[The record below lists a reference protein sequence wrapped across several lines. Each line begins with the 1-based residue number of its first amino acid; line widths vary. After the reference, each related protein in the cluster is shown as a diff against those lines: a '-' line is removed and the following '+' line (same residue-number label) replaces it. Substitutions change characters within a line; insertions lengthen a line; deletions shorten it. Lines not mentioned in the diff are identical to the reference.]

1 MKQIEVNEKADNAAL
16 ELARMILHKAEAF
29 ERKPDD
35 IPLDENIMI
44 KYSEELGFDE
54 VGIFAQM
61 YWNQTEIRVNVNFKG
76 ENLVVRVVALSSLW
90 DTKGNPRIPVIP
102 DIPIIL
108 MVGVQRDESKLDIYN
123 MDYPVGVMYLRQLE
137 ECMSIVKEYKN

>member
-1 MKQIEVNEKADNAAL
+1 MRQTEVNDRADNAAI

-29 ERKPDD
+29 EGKPED
-35 IPLDENIMI
+35 ILLDENNMV
-44 KYSEELGFDE
+44 KYWEELGFDE

-90 DTKGNPRIPVIP
+90 DKEGNPRIPVIP

-108 MVGVQRDESKLDIYN
+108 LVGVSRDERELDRYN
-123 MDYPVGVMYLRQLE
+123 MDYPVGVVYLRQLE
-137 ECMSIVKEYKN
+137 ECMSIVKEYK

>member
-1 MKQIEVNEKADNAAL
+1 MRQTEVNDRADNAAI

-29 ERKPDD
+29 EGKPED
-35 IPLDENIMI
+35 ILLDENNMV
-44 KYSEELGFDE
+44 KYWEELGFDE

-90 DTKGNPRIPVIP
+90 DTEGNPRIPVIP

-108 MVGVQRDESKLDIYN
+108 LVGVSRDERELDRYN
-123 MDYPVGVMYLRQLE
+123 MDYPVGVVYLRQLE
-137 ECMSIVKEYKN
+137 ECMSIVKEYK